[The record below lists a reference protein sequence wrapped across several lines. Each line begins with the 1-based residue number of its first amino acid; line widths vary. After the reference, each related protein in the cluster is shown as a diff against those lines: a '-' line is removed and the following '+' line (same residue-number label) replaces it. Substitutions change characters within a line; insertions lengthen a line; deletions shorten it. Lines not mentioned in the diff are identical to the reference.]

1 MENDKLDIYV
11 AWSSDFG
18 TDVIGFKMEDR
29 LYDVCAVVDVMLYEA
44 NKEPYVENLR
54 SMAFNFDREGNRIK
68 YSLLLDNLKY
78 IKPLSVYNEVSQKK
92 LTNAYMLRIQPKN
105 LKEHMEMIK
114 KFEEA
119 YIKDIGD
126 DNDDGFDK
134 NIEEV
139 D

>member
-1 MENDKLDIYV
+1 MDLDKLEIYV
-11 AWSSDFG
+11 AWSTEFG
-18 TDVIGFKMEDR
+18 TDVIGFKLEDR

-54 SMAFNFDREGNRIK
+54 SMAFNFDKSGNRIK
-68 YSLLLDNLKY
+68 YSLLLENLKY
-78 IKPLSVYNEVSQKK
+78 IKPLSTYNDVSQKK
-92 LTNAYMLRIQPKN
+92 LNNAYMLRIQPKN

-119 YIKDIGD
+119 YIKSDSGEPT
-126 DNDDGFDK
+126 DG

>member
-1 MENDKLDIYV
+1 MDNDKLDIYV

-54 SMAFNFDREGNRIK
+54 SMAFNFDKAGNRIK
-68 YSLLLDNLKY
+68 YSLLLENLKY
-78 IKPLSVYNEVSQKK
+78 VKPLSMYNEISQKK
-92 LTNAYMLRIQPKN
+92 LSNAYMLRVQPKN
-105 LKEHMEMIK
+105 LEEHMQMIK
-114 KFEEA
+114 KFEDA
-119 YIKDIGD
+119 YIKDSGD
-126 DNDDGFDK
+126 EFDG